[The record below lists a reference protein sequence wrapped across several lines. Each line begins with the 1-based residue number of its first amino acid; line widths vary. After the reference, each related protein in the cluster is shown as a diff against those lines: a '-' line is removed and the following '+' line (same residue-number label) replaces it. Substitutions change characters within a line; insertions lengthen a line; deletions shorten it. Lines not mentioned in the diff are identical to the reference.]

1 MKFEDLLKGEEVEG
15 KEKHVP
21 YIEIGKGRGREDVDV
36 VRVVVGKDVPHP
48 NTVEHH
54 IAWIELYGV
63 KKEGQVVCL
72 GRAAF
77 AAGYTNP
84 NARFQVPVAEFKAF
98 CALAYC
104 NIHGVWQNCI
114 EME

>member
-1 MKFEDLLKGEEVEG
+1 MEFGELV
-15 KEKHVP
+15 
-21 YIEIGKGRGREDVDV
+21 
-36 VRVVVGKDVPHP
+36 
-48 NTVEHH
+48 
-54 IAWIELYGV
+54 GV
-63 KKEGQVVCL
+63 KKDGQVVDL

-84 NARFQVPVAEFKAF
+84 NVRFHVPVPEFKAF

-104 NIHGVWQNCI
+104 NIHGLWQNSI